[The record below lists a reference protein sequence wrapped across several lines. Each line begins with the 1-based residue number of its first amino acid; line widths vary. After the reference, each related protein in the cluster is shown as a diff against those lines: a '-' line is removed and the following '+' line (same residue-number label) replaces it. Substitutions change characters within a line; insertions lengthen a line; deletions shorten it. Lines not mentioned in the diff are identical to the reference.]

1 MSYDFLTN
9 ALPPKNLVIER
20 YCAIKKREA
29 LTQIGGCEKALPL
42 SKKYDNYSS
51 SSSSS
56 SSSSK
61 TNQCSR
67 LRNKMNYAQYVRTYG
82 TTQYSTSAPKKT
94 CSIAGPTFVY

>member
-9 ALPPKNLVIER
+9 ALPAKNLVIER

-51 SSSSS
+51 SSLSSS
-56 SSSSK
+56 SSSGEFCNK
-61 TNQCSR
+61 
-67 LRNKMNYAQYVRTYG
+67 LRNKIGYAQYVRTYG
-82 TTQYSTSAPKKT
+82 ITQYSTSAPKKT
-94 CSIAGPTFVY
+94 CSIAGPTFRY

>member
-29 LTQIGGCEKALPL
+29 LTQIGGCSTALPL
-42 SKKYDNYSS
+42 SKKYDNYG
-51 SSSSS
+51 SSSS

-67 LRNKMNYAQYVRTYG
+67 LRNKMNYAQYVRTYSK
-82 TTQYSTSAPKKT
+82 TQYSTSAPKKT